1 MPVAVAV
8 DVTVGVGVAV
18 AMPVAVTVGVSVA
31 VGGAVMSTEPPSVAP
46 GTFWQSVLTK
56 EALGLLEKFTDAM
69 MLAPGSGWHV
79 AVKAMAARVPSG
91 SEARGAKRSTITRSN
106 SPSVSPPSKVTEAVK
121 APGRLKVTTSGM
133 PSWSPS
139 VGSKARQVWS
149 KSTERTM
156 KVML

>member
-1 MPVAVAV
+1 MLVAVAV
-8 DVTVGVGVAV
+8 DVTVGVAV

-31 VGGAVMSTEPPSVAP
+31 VGGAVMSTEPSSVVP
-46 GTFWQSVLTK
+46 GTLWPSVLTK
-56 EALGLLEKFTDAM
+56 EALGSLEKLTDAM

-79 AVKAMAARVPSG
+79 AVKAMAARAPSG
-91 SEARGAKRSTITRSN
+91 SEAKGRERSTIKRSN
-106 SPSVSPPSKVTEAVK
+106 SPSVSPPSKATEASN
-121 APGRLKVTTSGM
+121 ALGTLKVTASGV